1 MTKKKKL
8 IIAFSSIGAFCVIV
22 AIVAVACVSHF
33 VGFSEC
39 VGSKKYDYTTQEIH
53 VEHDGINLYGKALVP
68 EEKDDTKYPTVIY
81 AHGAESDYKADY
93 TTLECL
99 AESGVAC
106 YTFDFYGWTSRS
118 TGPKGTKWF
127 KGTPRGVDDSYEK
140 QVLEQV
146 KDLNAVIEKVKT
158 FDFVDTDNIFLLGSS
173 MGGATVATGAV
184 THSADIRGI
193 ILQYPAINLNP
204 DATIDGATYDVNK
217 YTRDVLLLQ
226 GTKDTIV
233 PLPMSENLY
242 AHYNK
247 YTKHCV
253 MRVYEGQPHV
263 FTGKYKV
270 VAARAAYEFIQDQ
283 KYEETSL

>member
-1 MTKKKKL
+1 MAV
-8 IIAFSSIGAFCVIV
+8 IFGSVGAFALIV
-22 AIVAVACVSHF
+22 AIVAVCCVLHF

-53 VEHDGINLYGKALVP
+53 VEHDGINLYGKTLVP
-68 EEKDDTKYPTVIY
+68 KGESGAKYPTVIY

-93 TTLECL
+93 TTLKSL
-99 AESGVAC
+99 AKSGIAC

-127 KGTPRGVDDSYEK
+127 KGAPRGVDDAYEK

-173 MGGATVATGAV
+173 MGGATVATAAV
-184 THSADIRGI
+184 THSDDIRAI

-204 DATIDGATYDVNK
+204 DATVDGAAYDVNK
-217 YTRDVLLLQ
+217 YTRNVLLLQ
-226 GTKDTIV
+226 GTTDKIV
-233 PLPMSENLY
+233 PLSMSENLY

-253 MRVYEGQPHV
+253 MRVYEGEPHV

-270 VAARAAYEFIQDQ
+270 IAARAVYEFIQDQ
-283 KYEETSL
+283 RV

>member
-1 MTKKKKL
+1 MMIKKKI
-8 IIAFSSIGAFCVIV
+8 IIAISSVCTFLV
-22 AIVAVACVSHF
+22 AIAIIAVMCVSHF

-39 VGSKKYDYTTQEIH
+39 VGSKKYDYITEEIH
-53 VEHDGINLYGKALVP
+53 VEHDGINLYGKTLVP
-68 EEKDDTKYPTVIY
+68 KGESDTKYPMVIY

-93 TTLECL
+93 TTLESL
-99 AESGVAC
+99 AKSGIAC
-106 YTFDFYGWTSRS
+106 YTFDFYGWTKKS
-118 TGPKGTKWF
+118 TGPKGTNWF
-127 KGTPRGVDDSYEK
+127 KGTPRGVDDAYEK

-158 FDFVDTDNIFLLGSS
+158 FEFVDTDNIFLLGSS
-173 MGGATVATGAV
+173 MGGATVATSAV

-217 YTRDVLLLQ
+217 YTRNVLLLQ
-226 GTKDTIV
+226 GTIDKIV
-233 PLPMSENLY
+233 PLSMSEKLY

-247 YTKHCV
+247 YTKHCI

-270 VAARAAYEFIQDQ
+270 IAARAVYEFIQDQ
-283 KYEETSL
+283 KV